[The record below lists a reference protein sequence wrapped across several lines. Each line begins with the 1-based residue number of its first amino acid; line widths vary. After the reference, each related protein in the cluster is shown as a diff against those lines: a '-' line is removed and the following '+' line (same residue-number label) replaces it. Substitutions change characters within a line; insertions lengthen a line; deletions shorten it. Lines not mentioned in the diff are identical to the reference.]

1 MKLRKIFMICFLFIF
16 TLTIVTGCSSSQSST
31 TVKNGKASSSSKNVE
46 IEVENAEYVLPLSGS
61 MGGINKDKVLKFK
74 VSLKN
79 KGDEMLEISPY
90 LFTLYQD
97 DEKMKKYD
105 KADSDKL
112 RLIELEPGKKTSGIL
127 YYEVNKAS
135 SYELVYSNEET
146 KKRDDETEK
155 VSFKI
160 DTQEIEKNTKD
171 LNKPAEA
178 LKTYINAVYY
188 DKDIDKINELSG
200 EDGKQFTLNIHQEFK
215 KDAMSSTHNGI
226 SDQEFESYYK
236 KLKSVLQEKVTFT
249 VKSVGSS
256 PEEDKVEVE
265 LKVKPLLLSEL
276 QPKLNKE
283 NEKLLKENLGIEQPK
298 LFSQSFSYFISILPE
313 AKVSDK
319 EKVIKVEMERYGK
332 EQWRFSK
339 GKVTDSEDVMEI
351 MGEFLKQ

>member
-1 MKLRKIFMICFLFIF
+1 M
-16 TLTIVTGCSSSQSST
+16 TGCSSSQSST

-46 IEVENAEYVLPLSGS
+46 VEVENAEYVLPLSGA
-61 MGGINKDKVLKFK
+61 MGGINKDTVLKFK

-90 LFTLYQD
+90 LFTLYQG

-105 KADSDKL
+105 KADSNKL

-146 KKRDDETEK
+146 KK

-178 LKTYINAVYY
+178 LKSYINAIYY
-188 DKDIDKINELSG
+188 DKDINKINKLSG
-200 EDGKQFTLNIHQEFK
+200 EDGKQFTQNIQQEFK
-215 KDAMSSTHNGI
+215 KDALSSTHNGI
-226 SDQEFESYYK
+226 SDQEFENYYK
-236 KLKSVLQEKVTFT
+236 KLKSVLQEKVTFK

-276 QPKLNKE
+276 QPKLHKE
-283 NEKLLKENLGIEQPK
+283 NERLLKENPGIEQPK
-298 LFSQSFSYFISILPE
+298 LFSQSFGYFISILPE

-339 GKVTDSEDVMEI
+339 DKVNDSEDVMEI